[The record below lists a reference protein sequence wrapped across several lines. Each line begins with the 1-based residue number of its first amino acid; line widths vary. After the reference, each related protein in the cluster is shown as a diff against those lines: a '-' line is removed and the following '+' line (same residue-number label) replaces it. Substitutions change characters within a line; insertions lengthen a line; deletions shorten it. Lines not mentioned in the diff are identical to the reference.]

1 MLKRHL
7 NKQLKKEGLSRI
19 TLLLKDKL
27 NGDRRR
33 ARETTRTDR
42 KTDGKTLKNETKRDL
57 LQLLP
62 VFLRKG
68 KKKKKSELEA
78 AAGLSGLLEA

>member
-19 TLLLKDKL
+19 TLFLKDKL

-33 ARETTRTDR
+33 AHETTRTDR
-42 KTDGKTLKNETKRDL
+42 KTDGKTLKNKTKRSA
-57 LQLLP
+57 P
-62 VFLRKG
+62 VLVCIFKKG
-68 KKKKKSELEA
+68 KKKSELEA